1 VSNNDFCINENSNK
15 HFRYMNVDYAICN
28 ALRYRTQE
36 LARQARRRGR
46 CCQAMLDYDISCA
59 WIVNF
64 FKRVAESNHLSIP
77 DIDIIPAVGKFH
89 LGAHVA
95 KCFSR
100 FSLNFISGAGQHDGE
115 IIETL
120 WPAINKISPSI
131 RLMSKAS
138 RREML
143 DDAMRYSNFNKII
156 GISEFVYIHWPSQL
170 DHPN

>member
-1 VSNNDFCINENSNK
+1 
-15 HFRYMNVDYAICN
+15 MDYAICN

-36 LARQARRRGR
+36 LARKARQRGR
-46 CCQAMLDYDISCA
+46 RCQGMLDYDISCA

-64 FKRVAESNHLSIP
+64 LKRVAESNHLSIP
-77 DIDIIPAVGKFH
+77 DIDIIAAVGKFH

-95 KCFSR
+95 KCFCR
-100 FSLNFISGAGQHDGE
+100 FSLNFIQGAGQHGGE

-120 WPAINKISPSI
+120 WPAINMISPSI
-131 RLMSKAS
+131 QLMSKAS

-156 GISEFVYIHWPSQL
+156 GMSEFVCIYWPSQL